1 MILADNIKNKIFLYI
16 AEKKC
21 PVCDK
26 KINKFCSNKH
36 CSFLCFVKFQI
47 GLTEFIISF
56 FYFFLMM
63 LISFYHFNILVYV
76 FLSVIIILI
85 LFDICKVII

>member
-1 MILADNIKNKIFLYI
+1 MILTDNIKNKIFLYI
-16 AEKKC
+16 AEKRC
-21 PVCDK
+21 PVCKK
-26 KINKFCSNKH
+26 KINKFCNNKH

-47 GLTEFIISF
+47 GLMEFIISF